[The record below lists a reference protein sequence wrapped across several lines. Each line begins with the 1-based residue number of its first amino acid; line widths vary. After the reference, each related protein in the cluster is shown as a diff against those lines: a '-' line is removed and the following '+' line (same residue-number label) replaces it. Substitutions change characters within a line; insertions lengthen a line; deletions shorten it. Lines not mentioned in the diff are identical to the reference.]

1 MPQPDD
7 TRDEA
12 IKRLDHGLD
21 AFAKTR
27 VRPTSAQA
35 EEAQSVGQGYR
46 LLAVLISG
54 VLGGLGLGWF
64 VDHVA
69 HTTPFGLIGGLLIG
83 TVASIYSMVRS
94 AMRMSDQAM
103 KKYGPAPSVPDVD
116 ED

>member
-12 IKRLDHGLD
+12 IKRLDQGLD

-27 VRPTSAQA
+27 AKPNTAQA
-35 EEAQSVGQGYR
+35 DEAQSVGQGYR

-64 VDHVA
+64 IDRVA
-69 HTTPFGLIGGLLIG
+69 HTQPFGLIGGLLIG
-83 TVASIYSMVRS
+83 TVASIYSMVRT
-94 AMRMSDQAM
+94 AMRMSDQAN
-103 KKYGPAPSVPDVD
+103 KKYGPAPSVPDD

>member
-12 IKRLDHGLD
+12 IKRLDKGLD
-21 AFAKTR
+21 AFASSR
-27 VRPTSAQA
+27 ARPSSAQA
-35 EEAQSVGQGYR
+35 DEAQSVGQGYR

-54 VLGGLGLGWF
+54 VLGGLGFGWF
-64 VDHVA
+64 IDHVA

-83 TVASIYSMVRS
+83 TVASIYSAVRT

-103 KKYGPAPSVPDVD
+103 KKFGPAPSVPDTD

>member
-7 TRDEA
+7 THDEA
-12 IKRLDHGLD
+12 IKRLDQGLD

-27 VRPTSAQA
+27 VRPSSAQA
-35 EEAQSVGQGYR
+35 DEAQSVGQGYR

-54 VLGGLGLGWF
+54 VLGGLGFGWF
-64 VDHVA
+64 IDHLA

-83 TVASIYSMVRS
+83 TVASIYSMVRT
-94 AMRMSDQAM
+94 AMRMSDQA
-103 KKYGPAPSVPDVD
+103 KKRYGPAPSVPNGD

>member
-12 IKRLDHGLD
+12 IKRLDQGLD

-27 VRPTSAQA
+27 AKPNTAVAD
-35 EEAQSVGQGYR
+35 EAQSVGQGYR

-64 VDHVA
+64 VDHLA
-69 HTTPFGLIGGLLIG
+69 HTSPFGLIGGLLIG
-83 TVASIYSMVRS
+83 TVASIYSAVRT

-103 KKYGPAPSVPDVD
+103 KKSGPAPSVPDAD

>member
-12 IKRLDHGLD
+12 IKRLDQGLD

-27 VRPTSAQA
+27 AKPNTAA
-35 EEAQSVGQGYR
+35 ADEAQSVGQGYR

-64 VDHVA
+64 VDHLA
-69 HTTPFGLIGGLLIG
+69 HTSPFGLIGGLLIG
-83 TVASIYSMVRS
+83 TVASIYSMVRT
-94 AMRMSDQAM
+94 AMRMSDQAN
-103 KKYGPAPSVPDVD
+103 KRYGPAPSVPNDD
-116 ED
+116 DD